1 MNPVNIEQSWNRA
14 LENEFEKNYFFELRN
29 KIKEAYKTRQI
40 YPRPIDIFNAFNL
53 TPINKVK
60 VVIIGQDPYHGPNQ
74 AHGLSFSVKDGIK
87 IPPSLKNIFKELSDD
102 LNIQSPTSGN
112 LEKWAKQGVLLLNS
126 VLTVESGNANS
137 HKNWGWEVFTKAVIE
152 IISRELN
159 NVVFILWGRGAQK
172 NEELINTDKH
182 MVLKSVHPSPL
193 SAYNGFFGCKHF
205 SKTNK
210 YLEDS
215 GKIQIDWDLA

>member
-1 MNPVNIEQSWNRA
+1 MKLVKIEQSWNRA
-14 LENEFEKNYFFELRN
+14 LENEFHKDYFLELRN
-29 KIKEAYKTRQI
+29 KIKEAYNTRDI
-40 YPRPIDIFNAFNL
+40 YPRPIDIFNAFDL
-53 TPINKVK
+53 TPIKKVK

-87 IPPSLKNIFKELSDD
+87 IPPSLRNIFKELSDD
-102 LNIQSPTSGN
+102 LKIKLPTSGN

-193 SAYNGFFGCKHF
+193 SAYNGFFGSKHF

-210 YLEDS
+210 YLEDN